1 MHTRRW
7 TREKERRKSDEK
19 KSERREGGGGGGGR
33 RGRDGKRDTHT
44 HTRGAR
50 RCTDGMKNEKE
61 QLRWRLAVN
70 RD

>member
-1 MHTRRW
+1 MEEGSTRETTAIGEHVRVHTR
-7 TREKERRKSDEK
+7 REKERRKWGEA
-19 KSERREGGGGGGGR
+19 RGGR
-33 RGRDGKRDTHT
+33 RDGKRDTH
-44 HTRGAR
+44 GAR

>member
-1 MHTRRW
+1 M
-7 TREKERRKSDEK
+7 RKSDERATK
-19 KSERREGGGGGGGR
+19 KRARGARGEEEEEGEGETERETR
-33 RGRDGKRDTHT
+33 T

>member
-1 MHTRRW
+1 M
-7 TREKERRKSDEK
+7 RKSDERAAK
-19 KSERREGGGGGGGR
+19 ARGARGGR
-33 RGRDGKRDTHT
+33 RDGKRDTH
-44 HTRGAR
+44 GAR

>member
-1 MHTRRW
+1 MCIRDGGRV
-7 TREKERRKSDEK
+7 RKSDERATK
-19 KSERREGGGGGGGR
+19 KRARGARGEEEGEGETERETR
-33 RGRDGKRDTHT
+33 T

>member
-1 MHTRRW
+1 MTKVGR
-7 TREKERRKSDEK
+7 
-19 KSERREGGGGGGGR
+19 GGR
-33 RGRDGKRDTHT
+33 RDGKRDTH
-44 HTRGAR
+44 GAR

>member
-19 KSERREGGGGGGGR
+19 KSERREGGGGGGR